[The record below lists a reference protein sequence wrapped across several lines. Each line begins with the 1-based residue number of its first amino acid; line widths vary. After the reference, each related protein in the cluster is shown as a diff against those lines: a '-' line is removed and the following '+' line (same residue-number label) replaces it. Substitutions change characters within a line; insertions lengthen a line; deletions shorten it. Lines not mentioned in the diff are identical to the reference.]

1 MWKKI
6 GHSILIILPFVF
18 MILLFSQKDK
28 LTNYLSDEMKSQST
42 SSAQKETRS
51 HLDSIYNYKKNH
63 QMYEITFLEFGA
75 KNCVAC
81 KKMEFV
87 LDEVRKEYPGKVNV
101 VFLNI
106 LQNQNQQFMRY
117 YGVVA
122 IPTQILLD
130 KNGQEIY
137 RHTGYISFTELR
149 GKFTQFSK

>member
-6 GHSILIILPFVF
+6 GHSILIILPFAL

-28 LTNYLSDEMKSQST
+28 LTSYLSDEMKSQT
-42 SSAQKETRS
+42 TPSAQKETRS
-51 HLDSIYNYKKNH
+51 HLDSLYNYEKNH

-122 IPTQILLD
+122 IPTQIQLN
-130 KNGQEIY
+130 KNGKEFY

-149 GKFTQFSK
+149 EKLGPFSK